1 MGFLL
6 IVSMSLPNAFADF
19 KFDDVEEELRAINDS
34 NYIEHLKAEKLR
46 ANKQSVAR
54 KEHTL
59 LRKKTEQLY
68 KNSIKEH
75 VKLRSSRP
83 KTDDSKLE
91 ELHNKQELL
100 KIEQHKKLRKDF
112 VLQRKNQ
119 QKNTE
124 VKNKL
129 IKANLKK
136 NAHILNRDKPKL
148 ERVEKH
154 KRKY

>member
-1 MGFLL
+1 MGLLL
-6 IVSMSLPNAFADF
+6 IISMSLPNAFADF

-34 NYIEHLKAEKLR
+34 NYIEHIQTEKLR
-46 ANKQSVAR
+46 SKKQAVAR
-54 KEHTL
+54 KEHKL
-59 LRKKTEQLY
+59 LRKKTQQLY

-75 VKLRSSRP
+75 VKLRVSKP

-91 ELHNKQELL
+91 ELYNKQKLL
-100 KIEQHKKLRKDF
+100 KIEQYKKSRKDF

-119 QKNTE
+119 QKAADI
-124 VKNKL
+124 KNKL
-129 IKANLKK
+129 IKTNLNK
-136 NAHILNRDKPKL
+136 NAHILNRDKSKL